1 MRIGVGL
8 GLFLSLRGGA
18 GEAPVLLPLTLARAD
33 VFISRADLTIAS
45 LEA

>member
-33 VFISRADLTIAS
+33 IFLDRVDLTIAS
-45 LEA
+45 AEA